1 MAQNQSLM
9 KRIDIETPSQTYVT
23 IGECVKNGQVEV
35 DHIPGNE
42 KKVDI
47 LTKALGRMKVKEMR
61 DLISVQDVVKY
72 GFKLKGENVGVS
84 LKLI

>member
-1 MAQNQSLM
+1 M
-9 KRIDIETPSQTYVT
+9 
-23 IGECVKNGQVEV
+23 